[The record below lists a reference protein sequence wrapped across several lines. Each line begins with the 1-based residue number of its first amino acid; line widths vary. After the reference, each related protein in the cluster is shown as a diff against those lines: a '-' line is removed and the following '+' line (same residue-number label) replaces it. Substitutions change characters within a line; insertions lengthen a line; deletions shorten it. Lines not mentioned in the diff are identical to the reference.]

1 MDAKMGNTPFT
12 WCQYYKM
19 LKFSSSSLIFP
30 YSDVEFA
37 NIYISELVAC
47 EIDVEDEPEFLRMI
61 DWIWD
66 IVDMLPL
73 VDGLI
78 GAGTLEATLAW
89 LKKK

>member
-1 MDAKMGNTPFT
+1 
-12 WCQYYKM
+12 M

-61 DWIWD
+61 D
-66 IVDMLPL
+66 
-73 VDGLI
+73 
-78 GAGTLEATLAW
+78 
-89 LKKK
+89 